1 MLVVAVAAVM
11 PTMVAAVMP
20 TVVAPVMGE
29 SSATKIKAW
38 SAAVIVAWSAVIV
51 AGTRFIAG
59 PDPAIAVPCS
69 PTYQTHLFG
78 ELICNRCAQSTSSRH
93 RVCPRADERSC
104 AGECRHS
111 RSCKNQTTHFF
122 LLLGRKPLPVRR
134 FSATISRTVGPIY
147 GRLHFCIMSNCRSAI
162 VNEAWRINSS
172 VVHSTGR

>member
-29 SSATKIKAW
+29 SSATKVNAR
-38 SAAVIVAWSAVIV
+38 SAAVIVAWTAVIV

-111 RSCKNQTTHFF
+111 RSCKNQTTHFI
-122 LLLGRKPLPVRR
+122 LLLDRNLHP
-134 FSATISRTVGPIY
+134 AAIISRAVSPIY
-147 GRLHFCIMSNCRSAI
+147 GVLRPALRRIIAARL
-162 VNEAWRINSS
+162 
-172 VVHSTGR
+172 